1 MAANRRAGTALVAV
15 LLVLLALVAAA
26 GAWNY
31 HRNWLRDRAEEK
43 PRPYRA
49 FSDTDLARMEEAY
62 RLELAKFND
71 RYGSQRSRRVVARD
85 RGLIGDQIDEFERVQ
100 RAAQRS
106 RQLSGTAAE
115 LQVQLDHI
123 AEEHQIRSQ
132 PAAGFMVHVKRLVRI

>member
-1 MAANRRAGTALVAV
+1 MAADRRAGAALVPA
-15 LLVLLALVAAA
+15 LLVLLGLVAGA

-31 HRNWLRDRAEEK
+31 HRNWLRERAEEK

-49 FSDTDLARMEEAY
+49 LSDADLARMEEAY

-85 RGLIGDQIDEFERVQ
+85 RGLIGDQIEEFERVQ

-115 LQVQLDHI
+115 FQVQLDHI

-132 PAAGFMVHVKRLVRI
+132 AGAGLMVHLKRLVRI